1 MARLPFLFLFVVV
14 EEKFIHHKWKQKK
27 QSGQAGSRQHKQIT
41 LEKAIHIITIP
52 IKAHLRQKIID

>member
-1 MARLPFLFLFVVV
+1 MKVMSFLLGVIDVRTPLVFVR
-14 EEKFIHHKWKQKK
+14 K
-27 QSGQAGSRQHKQIT
+27 HKQIT